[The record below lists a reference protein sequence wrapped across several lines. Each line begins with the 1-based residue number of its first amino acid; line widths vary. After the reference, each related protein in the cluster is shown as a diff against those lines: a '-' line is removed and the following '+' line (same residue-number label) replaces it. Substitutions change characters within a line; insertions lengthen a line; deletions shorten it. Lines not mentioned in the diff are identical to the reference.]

1 MEKQKKE
8 ILEELKEK
16 YEMLRK
22 DYKIKAELEEVNKCF
37 SIVHVILSQGFVS
50 EDLLSQMNNRVSD
63 FFMNWS
69 NYLHSLVL
77 PNPHNM
83 INVNEN
89 KFLNEEDRK
98 EILKLISKTMV
109 YASKNTLLGLKRS
122 AKEDAQFLDDSVKFW
137 NHDFSSKAILIAEK
151 ISEGWKKSAT

>member
-1 MEKQKKE
+1 MS
-8 ILEELKEK
+8 LEDELKEK

-50 EDLLSQMNNRVSD
+50 EDLLSQISNRISD

-89 KFLNEEDRK
+89 KFLSEEDRK

-109 YASKNTLLGLKRS
+109 YASTNTLLGLKRS
-122 AKEDAQFLDDSVKFW
+122 PKEDAQFLDDSVKFW
-137 NHDFSSKAILIAEK
+137 NNDFSHKAILLSAK
-151 ISEGWKKSAT
+151 IVDGWKKSAS

>member
-16 YEMLRK
+16 YEDLKK
-22 DYKIKAELEEVNKCF
+22 DYNIKSDLGEVNKCF
-37 SIVHVILSQGFVS
+37 SIIHVILSQGFVS
-50 EDLLSQMNNRVSD
+50 EDLLSQIGNRISD

-89 KFLNEEDRK
+89 KFLSEDDRK
-98 EILKLISKTMV
+98 EILKLISKSMV
-109 YASKNTLLGLKRS
+109 YASRNTLLGLKRS
-122 AKEDAQFLDDSVKFW
+122 AEEDAKYLDDSVNFW
-137 NHDFSSKAILIAEK
+137 KNEFSSKAGFLAEK
-151 ISEGWKKSAT
+151 IFEGWKKNAN